1 MSGDNHQFNHAD
13 IKKRSDFY
21 GVEFEWFAADPDGY
35 VAVMCS
41 AGYGPIPDL
50 VFQQLDKQRCIED
63 QAVKINGYSVNAEWE
78 NALLAFSVAGIFVYE
93 WNHWKGPYKRLGIPQ
108 MPQRLDELGFLPELR
123 SAFVA
128 IPEPFRNCE
137 ELRPELLLPCTD

>member
-1 MSGDNHQFNHAD
+1 MRVKSRLLKPVALRIARN
-13 IKKRSDFY
+13 IERWSSDAP
-21 GVEFEWFAADPDGY
+21 AAQ
-35 VAVMCS
+35 
-41 AGYGPIPDL
+41 DL

-78 NALLAFSVAGIFVYE
+78 SALLAFSVAGIFVYE